1 MKWYQIEKKQCHPS
15 TKYGYKYKT
24 HSTGYSFKPGVTL
37 VSKRWGRRGQRWSGT
52 PPDSLFSFIFCL
64 CDFPSVFSRAV
75 MRYSKL
81 QSVLVLQGSV
91 MKGIWEHTQTLTI
104 TDRQAQ
110 VTGAC
115 LQPRTPHFSC
125 SHHTE
130 NRQQSRSTKSFSG
143 STVFFL
149 LFVIFGMLKT
159 PKSNFYPCLLA
170 C

>member
-104 TDRQAQ
+104 TDRHRSLVHAYSPEHLISPAAITLR
-110 VTGAC
+110 TGSRAGA
-115 LQPRTPHFSC
+115 PNTPHLA
-125 SHHTE
+125 
-130 NRQQSRSTKSFSG
+130 
-143 STVFFL
+143 L
-149 LFVIFGMLKT
+149 LFKWTEVV
-159 PKSNFYPCLLA
+159 KSTFWSIIGYIYMP
-170 C
+170 